1 MPPSH
6 RIRPNAAI
14 AQPTRLTVL
23 PVCFHPSSSVVL
35 PHTPLPAMNPR
46 LLRHVLAFTATI
58 CFAVPVKAEDTNTHR
73 FGETIYV
80 QGDSLDWVSAHMS
93 GNIRHDLYAD
103 TNNTEYQVTLT
114 SRPDVSTTLAH
125 VSGTTSQGGVDGRM
139 ENGDYFDNFE
149 EYDDGSGNS
158 GYTSYTVNLAS
169 GQVTYYSESNWADWE
184 GNGGYSWYDSV
195 TGDSWSEDTYI
206 YNDGDNSSQT
216 TYWTSTLGTITTSG
230 QYYSTSSWYYEEPSY
245 PQSFQSL
252 FGKTFNFDGGS
263 HSSNEERDGVGNLL
277 HFDSSYQDNYSG
289 NGGSFSINYS
299 YNSNGTPQSSY
310 QIQGTDPDI
319 GNFSAYV
326 TGSTLPS
333 RDSIVWA
340 PRTSASFG
348 FSHFWLN
355 GMLYTWQTGALSSN
369 GNVTDTYTTAGGGQ
383 IVTVVGHLP
392 DFISQTSSASMLLD
406 GANIGTV
413 SAPDQV
419 STAALY
425 QISLSETDS
434 SSSQPFFVDS
444 YALWLDGVRFDFV
457 AGYSGNNAHHM
468 DLYRNPTAGSVM
480 LTGSTQGSGNVAGH
494 QGTSF
499 FSGTF
504 SGGSFTL
511 SSNYQLASVEPV
523 TAQFPSALWVR
534 GLIYLKDAAV
544 EGGHEYLSGDS
555 QNPSAFGVLTLTL
568 DGAVFSV
575 SGQDSLGGFVGD
587 FPAAEHLAVVETLA
601 ETPSPVLLLALGVN
615 DEGYFPI
622 QPAAG
627 CAPGL
632 PPAVAIQNDIYSY
645 VGMAALASGSG
656 QSSIYVKST
665 NLELAPVLAI
675 HAGEDAVLPATVFN
689 SELAVLGTGTYN
701 TVSYLF
707 QTSTVQAEQLP
718 TPMFSANSLY
728 NHIILLSGSPPEGL
742 PPSFIVRGTE
752 AWWYAGMEG
761 DQAVYTGFYYN
772 QQLTVAPEDSAG
784 QRRVDLTEVI
794 NDETVETFGV
804 LNDVRGSVRMR
815 DGTVVYSGN
824 FQGSMINPELA
835 DNRLHTIEADLDI
848 TGNVL
853 SFGALQGDA
862 AVAGVTLQ
870 FFDHEG
876 TATLASALGR
886 HNAEWLWFRAGDAPT
901 SPAEPMM
908 KLDTLNR
915 LTLHD
920 PAQPSGLAGI
930 LLDPADGGVSTFR
943 GTLRVRPGG
952 DILMGPYTTSPVGLS
967 AP

>member
-1 MPPSH
+1 
-6 RIRPNAAI
+6 
-14 AQPTRLTVL
+14 
-23 PVCFHPSSSVVL
+23 
-35 PHTPLPAMNPR
+35 
-46 LLRHVLAFTATI
+46 
-58 CFAVPVKAEDTNTHR
+58 
-73 FGETIYV
+73 
-80 QGDSLDWVSAHMS
+80 MS
-93 GNIRHDLYAD
+93 GDIRHDLYED
-103 TNNTEYQVTLT
+103 PSNNQVTLT

-139 ENGDYFDNFE
+139 ESGSYFENFDWS
-149 EYDDGSGNS
+149 DDGTGNTS
-158 GYTSYTVNLAS
+158 STSYYVNLAL
-169 GQVTYYSESNWADWE
+169 GVVTYYSESNWTIGSDTS
-184 GNGGYSWYDSV
+184 GHSWYDSA
-195 TGDSWSEDTYI
+195 TEESWSEETYSFSDG
-206 YNDGDNSSQT
+206 YNSYQT
-216 TYWTSTLGTITTSG
+216 TYWTSTVGTTTTSG
-230 QYYSTSSWYYEEPSY
+230 QNDWTSSSYYEEPSY
-245 PQSFQSL
+245 PQSFQNL
-252 FGKTFNFDGGS
+252 FGKTFNFDGGGS
-263 HSSNEERDGVGNLL
+263 DSYEERDGSANLL
-277 HFDSSYQDNYSG
+277 HSVHSHQDNYSG
-289 NGGSFSINYS
+289 NGGSFSIYYS
-299 YNSNGTPQSSY
+299 YNSSGTPQSFY

-319 GNFSAYV
+319 GSFSAYV
-326 TGSTLPS
+326 TGSSLPS

-355 GMLYTWQTGALSSN
+355 GMLYTWQTGALNSN

-392 DFISQTSSASMLLD
+392 DFMSQTSSASMLLD
-406 GANIGTV
+406 GATIGTV

-444 YALWLDGVRFDFV
+444 DALWLDGVRFDFI
-457 AGYSGNNAHHM
+457 AGYEGNNGHRM

-480 LTGSTQGSGNVAGH
+480 LTGNAQGSGNVAGH

-511 SSNYQLASVEPV
+511 SSNYQLSSVEPV

-544 EGGHEYLSGDS
+544 EDGHAYLSGDS
-555 QNPSAFGVLTLTL
+555 QDPSAFGVLTLTL
-568 DGAVFSV
+568 DGAVFAV
-575 SGQDSLGGFVGD
+575 SGEDSQGDFEGD
-587 FPAAEHLAVVETLA
+587 FPAAENLAVVETLD
-601 ETPSPVLLLALGVN
+601 ETPSPVLLLTLGVN

-632 PPAVAIQNDIYSY
+632 PPAVAIQNDVYSY

-665 NLELAPVLAI
+665 NLGLAPVLAI
-675 HAGEDAVLPATVFN
+675 HAGEDAVLPATMFN
-689 SELAVLGTGTYN
+689 SELAQPRTGTYN
-701 TVSYLF
+701 TASYLF

-718 TPMFSANSLY
+718 TPMFSADSLH
-728 NHIILLSGSPPEGL
+728 NHIILLSGAPPEGL

-752 AWWYAGMEG
+752 AWWYAGMDG

-794 NDETVETFGV
+794 NNETVETFGV

-886 HNAEWLWFRAGDAPT
+886 HNAEWLWFRAGDAAT

-930 LLDPADGGVSTFR
+930 ILDPSPAGTSVFR
-943 GTLRVRPGG
+943 GSVNVQGVLRVNPAG
-952 DILMGPYTTSPVGLS
+952 DLPMAAEFQNGPMP
-967 AP
+967 